1 MRAYLVYKDKTAKG
15 FRNLINAGGGIFD
28 KYRTL
33 AVSFIRYANSELDSK
48 LAEYDSELDINS
60 IRLEDVFPTKYRWFV
75 SDVSFRTSRDYLKS
89 LEERITEFSGGKED
103 NLKIL
108 VGILFLRF
116 VVITKLIETY
126 CSSAVNIKNSGGS
139 IQNLTLEDIGIN
151 NQILKHYIKFEDIG
165 EKSIDDWIN
174 MKVDVTAAKHF
185 YSSMKRILKILMST
199 DER

>member
-1 MRAYLVYKDKTAKG
+1 MRAYLVYKDKTVKG
-15 FRNLINAGGGIFD
+15 FRGLINAGGGIFD

-33 AVSFIRYANSELDSK
+33 AVSFIRYANSDLDSK
-48 LAEYDSELDINS
+48 LAEYSKDLDIDN
-60 IRLEDVFPTKYRWFV
+60 IRLESVFPTKYRWFV
-75 SDVSFRTSRDYLKS
+75 SDVSFRTSRQYLKS
-89 LEERITEFSGGKED
+89 IEERITEFQGGKED

-116 VVITKLIETY
+116 VLITKLVEMY
-126 CSSAVNIKNSGGS
+126 CSSAINIKRAGGD
-139 IQNLTLEDIGIN
+139 IEDLTLEDIGIN

-165 EKSIDDWIN
+165 AKSIDDWLN
-174 MKVDVTAAKHF
+174 MKVDPTAAKHF